1 VKVGN
6 TTPHWFGGFNT
17 TVTWEQLSLYCA
29 FDYAFDFWVMDYR
42 LPWIMGNM
50 QGTYNMTTDV
60 RKTWTHENPNAKY
73 PIYVWADQLGKGNYR
88 NSTLFTYKG
97 DYLSLRQVSLSYSLP
112 KSLINKAFIEK
123 LDLSITGQ
131 NLGYI
136 TAAKTISTPEQ
147 GGIQDATY
155 TLPRTVTFGLNITF

>member
-1 VKVGN
+1 
-6 TTPHWFGGFNT
+6 
-17 TVTWEQLSLYCA
+17 
-29 FDYAFDFWVMDYR
+29 MDYR

-60 RKTWTHENPNAKY
+60 RKTWTPENPNAKY

-112 KSLINKAFIEK
+112 KSLINKAFIETIGSFDNRSEFGLYYSGK
-123 LDLSITGQ
+123 NNIYSGTRW
-131 NLGYI
+131 NSRCYI
-136 TAAKTISTPEQ
+136 YLT
-147 GGIQDATY
+147 
-155 TLPRTVTFGLNITF
+155 RTVTFGLNITF